1 MHAPSNKTR
10 RWLFYVMKIFIR
22 LLHMWCRVGFLASGS
37 ALFSTS
43 SALCASR
50 LTRRAQPNRHPTRRL
65 TWRGD
70 PCPSAPRPTSDMMVS
85 NSSRPGN
92 AIQALGLL
100 AEGVKQT
107 KGCMD
112 RCTAEAGLLVVFDRA
127 PEHPG
132 PTRSSGARR
141 RELAH
146 RSRSGECSAGRDF
159 SRAIVLIDAGW
170 DGTAKKASPTLRSE
184 GNLTGGRAHARIQ
197 RLGSRSA
204 DDTPRRQ
211 TAQ

>member
-1 MHAPSNKTR
+1 MPTLCSEDSANGMHAPSNKTR

-127 PEHPG
+127 PERPWADKIFRRA
-132 PTRSSGARR
+132 PSGAG
-141 RELAH
+141 APVTVW
-146 RSRSGECSAGRDF
+146 GM
-159 SRAIVLIDAGW
+159 
-170 DGTAKKASPTLRSE
+170 
-184 GNLTGGRAHARIQ
+184 
-197 RLGSRSA
+197 
-204 DDTPRRQ
+204 
-211 TAQ
+211 